1 MPDCSRS
8 VSPNRLNLHDARLK
22 PLFVQAKPQAD
33 STAIKSATPSAN
45 ATGSQPSATTLHIT
59 PNAGVVQAI
68 DDPSDA
74 LPAGYQSETFTA
86 ADLGTA
92 GGFSIGMP
100 SNWHV
105 DNEMGHRI
113 SLDAP
118 DGTTYVE
125 LDLTADTE
133 RTMVGEARYL
143 RSQHEYPDYQSK
155 NAVLARNPSSARSA
169 RSGGSTGARLPA
181 RCGWTS
187 CCSPWD
193 RSSTRSTPK
202 GWPGRATPTGT
213 ITSSRSSP
221 RCCVRSNRCLTDRPA
236 AHLAE

>member
-155 NAVLARNPSSARSA
+155 NAVLAAEPILGTVGAFWRFDWRAPAGEMRMDVLLFTLGSQFYTIYAEGLAGPSD
-169 RSGGSTGARLPA
+169 TNWNHHILPVVTTML
-181 RCGWTS
+181 RTFK
-187 CCSPWD
+187 PLPD
-193 RSSTRSTPK
+193 
-202 GWPGRATPTGT
+202 
-213 ITSSRSSP
+213 
-221 RCCVRSNRCLTDRPA
+221 
-236 AHLAE
+236 